1 MSPKKPAGGSTK
13 ASALSPSPSKVTKSD
28 GAASKRQKRDGIA
41 ANNASATPAAAAAAA
56 ASQDYGSH
64 IITQLTYA
72 VDFLKSKGTPKTLQE
87 IMDHLT
93 LQHYPEHVQKF
104 FATTMQRHSRMQYR
118 PDPKAKSL
126 PESEQWRAG
135 TYEFKPMLPGVTSK
149 VTLLEYL
156 QSKTD
161 ASATEVK
168 AIKDGWPNC
177 DEALMELEAEH
188 KILTVRTKK
197 EQTHRFVWLDN
208 PALHHKVDDEFRAM
222 WFKEPLPSV
231 EEMPRKLKA
240 LGQKAT
246 SGGTK
251 ANANA
256 GQKAPPKRKKA
267 SRVQKK
273 FENEHMRSIFEQ
285 HKR

>member
-1 MSPKKPAGGSTK
+1 MSPSKPASGSK
-13 ASALSPSPSKVTKSD
+13 KSSALSPSSAKVTKSD
-28 GAASKRQKRDGIA
+28 GTASKRQKRDGLA
-41 ANNASATPAAAAAAA
+41 ANNSATPAAAAAAA
-56 ASQDYGSH
+56 AAADYGSH

-72 VDFLKSKGTPKTLQE
+72 VEFLKAKGTPKTLQE

-126 PESEQWRAG
+126 PESEQWRTG
-135 TYEFKPMLPGVTSK
+135 TYAFRPTLPGVVSK

-156 QSKTD
+156 QSKVD

-168 AIKDGWPNC
+168 QIKDGWPDC
-177 DEALMELEAEH
+177 DDAIMELEKEH

-197 EQTHRFVWLDN
+197 EQQHKFVWLDN
-208 PALHHKVDDEFRAM
+208 PSLHHKVDDEFRAM
-222 WFKEPLPSV
+222 WFKEHLPSV
-231 EEMPRKLKA
+231 DDMPRRLKA
-240 LGQKAT
+240 IGQKAT

-251 ANANA
+251 LNANA
-256 GQKAPPKRKKA
+256 QKAPPKRKKA